1 MEILAPAGGPEQ
13 LTAAVRAG
21 ADAVY
26 LGLEQFSARGA
37 ATNFST
43 EQLQEAVAYCH
54 ERRVKVHVA
63 LNTLVKDTELA
74 SVHAA
79 LQMICACGVDAVI
92 VQDLAV
98 AALVRECAPALPMHA
113 STQMTVHNLSGV
125 RALEK
130 LGFSRVVLAREL
142 TLEEIEHIA
151 KHTDLEVE
159 VFIHGALC
167 MSSSGMCYLS
177 SLLGQRS
184 GNRGLCAQPCR
195 LNFQCA
201 GREHALSLKDL
212 SAIPHM
218 TALAA
223 AGVDSIKIEGRMK
236 RPEYVAAAVDA
247 CRAAREG
254 RTPDMAKL
262 QAVFSRSGFT
272 DGYLTGHRTLDMFGI
287 RRKEDVTAAA
297 GVLDE
302 MAQLYRTETPT
313 LPVDMSLDL
322 TKGELTAACDGYAV
336 TVPSDTLPEPART
349 APTDESRA
357 RAAMAKMGG
366 TPYYLR
372 RFTFTNTD
380 LVLSASA
387 LNALRRKAL
396 EAIAAHRRQ
405 ITPIPCVPF
414 SENIGIIPKTRKPQ
428 LRLRFEKAEQITGSE
443 YAEKIILP
451 LAQWEK
457 NPELIGFF
465 AGQAVAELPALCY
478 DEDRL
483 KDRLLA
489 LKEKGLCEVQI
500 DNLGLLAMAKELGFT
515 VHGGVGLNILN
526 TKALEEYQ
534 SLGLSDATISFEL
547 SRQRIRA
554 LGGDLSRGAVMYGR
568 LPLMRF
574 RACPKNDCAHCDGTA
589 KLTDRMDIDFPLLC
603 TEKQYQTLYNSRPL
617 WAVDKGDF
625 HIDFMTLYFTD
636 ESDPQPIIED
646 CLDCLPAPVEHTNGL
661 YLKEV
666 M

>member
-13 LTAAVRAG
+13 LIAAVRAG

-37 ATNFST
+37 ATNFSK

-54 ERRVKVHVA
+54 ERGVKVHVA

-74 SVHAA
+74 SVHTA
-79 LQMICACGVDAVI
+79 LQTICACGVDAVI

-98 AALVRECAPALPMHA
+98 AALVRACAPALPMHA

-130 LGFSRVVLAREL
+130 LGISRVVLAREL
-142 TLEEIEHIA
+142 TLEEIKHIA
-151 KHTDLEVE
+151 KHTTLEVE

-167 MSSSGMCYLS
+167 MSASGMCYLS

-195 LNFQCA
+195 LNFQCG
-201 GREHALSLKDL
+201 GRDHALSLKDL

-218 TALAA
+218 AALAA

-236 RPEYVAAAVDA
+236 RPEYVAAAVDS
-247 CRAAREG
+247 CRIAREG

-302 MAQLYRTETPT
+302 MAQLYRAETPT

-336 TVPSDTLPEPART
+336 TVPSDTLPESART

-405 ITPIPCVPF
+405 ITPIPCAPF

-465 AGQAVAELPALCY
+465 EGQAVAELPALCY

-483 KDRLLA
+483 KARLLA
-489 LKEKGLCEVQI
+489 LKKKGLCEVQVDHI
-500 DNLGLLAMAKELGFT
+500 GLLAMAKELGFT

-547 SRQRIRA
+547 SRQRIRT
-554 LGGDLSRGAVMYGR
+554 LGGDLPRGAVMYGR

-589 KLTDRMDIDFPLLC
+589 TLTDRMAIDFPLLC

-617 WAVDKGDF
+617 WVVDKGDF